1 MFWFYFGKTNS
12 WRGLGTVNIWRG
24 LHNKY
29 PELMVKI
36 HHITI
41 FAARYNNVTRRE
53 AVTWSLRHR
62 KAQKRN
68 VNWPKYQWVFPG
80 RSAPATAL
88 QANALFR
95 NGNSCSHVSCKSP
108 PVAPTRQVVAKQR
121 LQPQH
126 ACCRAQVMSASPPPP
141 HPLPPAVVH
150 FHIKILTSL
159 LKFGRSR
166 LIYPGASIF
175 SSMCT
180 L

>member
-1 MFWFYFGKTNS
+1 MFYFYFGKTNS

-41 FAARYNNVTRRE
+41 FAARYNNVARRV
-53 AVTWSLRHR
+53 AVSWSLRHR
-62 KAQKRN
+62 KAQQWN
-68 VNWPKYQWVFPG
+68 VNWPKYQWVFPAHD
-80 RSAPATAL
+80 APATAL
-88 QANALFR
+88 QAIALFR

-121 LQPQH
+121 LQPRH

-141 HPLPPAVVH
+141 PPPIPSRPLSY
-150 FHIKILTSL
+150 IST
-159 LKFGRSR
+159 LKS
-166 LIYPGASIF
+166 
-175 SSMCT
+175 
-180 L
+180 